1 MKLIR
6 VGAPG
11 AEIPAVLGTAGERYD
26 ISSLT
31 HDIDGAF
38 LARGGI
44 ADLQHRWGIGEIQ
57 ALPVLPPD
65 ARVGAPIT
73 RPGHLVCAGLNYAD
87 HAAESGMAIPEEP
100 LLFTKA
106 PNTVVG
112 PMDDVLI
119 PRGATKVDYEVEL
132 GIVIG
137 STCRYLASPQDAW
150 SHIAGFVISND
161 VSERSF
167 QLDRGGQWMKGKS
180 CETFNPCGPWLV
192 TPDEVDVTAGVDL
205 WLDVDGVRR
214 QTGSTTSLVF
224 GVDVLVH
231 YISQFLVL
239 DPGDLINTGTP
250 PGVAMGMATPE
261 WVQPGQVVSA
271 GISGLGQQVNRFV
284 SVP

>member
-1 MKLIR
+1 
-6 VGAPG
+6 
-11 AEIPAVLGTAGERYD
+11 
-26 ISSLT
+26 
-31 HDIDGAF
+31 
-38 LARGGI
+38 
-44 ADLQHRWGIGEIQ
+44 
-57 ALPVLPPD
+57 
-65 ARVGAPIT
+65 
-73 RPGHLVCAGLNYAD
+73 
-87 HAAESGMAIPEEP
+87 
-100 LLFTKA
+100 
-106 PNTVVG
+106 
-112 PMDDVLI
+112 
-119 PRGATKVDYEVEL
+119 
-132 GIVIG
+132 
-137 STCRYLASPQDAW
+137 
-150 SHIAGFVISND
+150 
-161 VSERSF
+161 
-167 QLDRGGQWMKGKS
+167 MKGKS

-271 GISGLGQQVNRFV
+271 GITGLGQQRNRFV